1 MGLSEEEII
10 KNIHAVTKEIIKMER
25 SARNN
30 LLIENEDQLK
40 DSINRAYGILTNAHM
55 ITTKEAMKLLSLL
68 RMGVDINIIEKIPV
82 DILNQLMINI
92 QPATLTLQHSA
103 ADDVKSRDIRRAE
116 YIKDMLYNKKLM
128 ED

>member
-1 MGLSEEEII
+1 M
-10 KNIHAVTKEIIKMER
+10 TKEIIKMER
-25 SARNN
+25 SARND
-30 LLIENEDQLK
+30 LLIKNEDQLK

-82 DILNQLMINI
+82 EILNQLMMNI
-92 QPATLTLQHSA
+92 QPATLALEHSA
-103 ADDVKSRDIRRAE
+103 VGDMKSREIRRAE

-128 ED
+128 EE